1 MLDRKVCGEVRSET
15 RHKRLFHQHN
25 ECLASVGSSGRIMR
39 GICGVKSTSFD
50 RSTAPRHSKKHDRRV
65 IPGEIIERLNRA
77 LGIPGWDGRHMIL
90 NKREMETSSQKR
102 SVLFVAT
109 VSSFLTP
116 FMVSATNVALPAIQ
130 SEFGLDAIMLAWIPT
145 LYLLSYA
152 VFILPCGKIADIC
165 GRKKVFMCGI
175 WVFTISS
182 ALGAISPTTTVLL
195 LSRVTQG
202 LGGSMNF
209 PTSLAI
215 LADVFPPQEGG
226 KAIGISVAAVYMGLS
241 TGPFLGG
248 VLTNHLTWRAV
259 FVAPIPVGIAAIYL
273 STWKLAGE
281 WVEARGEKI
290 DLIGSILYGA
300 AIALFMYG
308 VSVLPSSESL
318 WAICLGLALG
328 GFFVWWEWKATSP
341 VVNLDLFRQNKIFAL
356 SSLAALIHSSATFAV
371 AFMLSLYL
379 QYIKGLTS
387 QASGLA
393 LMALPLVMA
402 IFSPVAGRLSDRVH
416 PGKIASLGMAVTAVG
431 LFAMTFL
438 KSRTSMIFIV
448 SDLGFL
454 GLGVALFASPN
465 MNTITNSVEKK
476 FYGTAS
482 GISGSMR
489 LIGNMLSMGIVTVLF
504 SLYLGRV
511 QITPQ
516 HYPAFLNSLK
526 TGFLIFALLCV
537 AGIFATSAGEKA
549 T

>member
-1 MLDRKVCGEVRSET
+1 
-15 RHKRLFHQHN
+15 
-25 ECLASVGSSGRIMR
+25 
-39 GICGVKSTSFD
+39 
-50 RSTAPRHSKKHDRRV
+50 
-65 IPGEIIERLNRA
+65 
-77 LGIPGWDGRHMIL
+77 
-90 NKREMETSSQKR
+90 
-102 SVLFVAT
+102 
-109 VSSFLTP
+109 
-116 FMVSATNVALPAIQ
+116 MVSATNVALPAIQ
-130 SEFGLDAIMLAWIPT
+130 SEFGLDAITLAWIPT

-182 ALGAISPTTTVLL
+182 ALAAISPTTSVLL

-202 LGGSMNF
+202 MGSSMIF

-215 LADVFPPQEGG
+215 LAAVFPPEERG
-226 KAIGISVAAVYMGLS
+226 KAIGISVAAVYIGLS

-259 FVAPIPVGIAAIYL
+259 FAAPIPVGIAAIYL

-281 WVEARGEKI
+281 WVVARGEKI
-290 DLIGSILYGA
+290 DLTGSILYGA
-300 AIALFMYG
+300 AIVLFMYG

-318 WAICLGLALG
+318 WAICLGSALG
-328 GFFVWWEWKATSP
+328 WVFVRWEWKAPSP
-341 VVNLDLFRQNKIFAL
+341 VVNLELFRQNKIFAL
-356 SSLAALIHSSATFAV
+356 SSLAALINSSATFAV
-371 AFMLSLYL
+371 GFMLSLYL

-393 LMALPLVMA
+393 LMALPVVMA
-402 IFSPVAGRLSDRVH
+402 MFSPIVGRLSDRVH
-416 PGKIASLGMAVTAVG
+416 PGKLASLGMAATAVG
-431 LFAMTFL
+431 LFVMTFL
-438 KSRTSMIFIV
+438 NSGTSMIFIV
-448 SDLGFL
+448 SDLAFL

-465 MNTITNSVEKK
+465 MNTIMNSVEKK

-489 LIGNMLSMGIVTVLF
+489 LIGNMLSMGIVTVVF

-516 HYPAFLNSLK
+516 HHPALLKCVK
-526 TGFLIFALLCV
+526 TGFLIFALLCA
-537 AGIFATSAGEKA
+537 AGVFATSVGDN
-549 T
+549 TTSVDQ